1 MKVYIDHM
9 KEGQNGIYFFTD
21 ESIVVVSSSK
31 VEKGHRYNQER
42 NRHILREDQPQ
53 KRDGEER

>member
-1 MKVYIDHM
+1 MKVYIDHT

-21 ESIVVVSSSK
+21 ESIVVVSFSE

-42 NRHILREDQPQ
+42 YRHSEREDQPQ
-53 KRDGEER
+53 KREGEDR